1 MMHSSGIF
9 MPERPVEESAVVAK
23 KTYFTILPSSINHLS
38 GLYEWKGA
46 RAIA

>member
-23 KTYFTILPSSINHLS
+23 KNLFHNFALIHKPPLGTLRVKRS
-38 GLYEWKGA
+38 
-46 RAIA
+46 